1 MIIELIMTLLP
12 EPVDPAISRC
22 GSFGVTY
29 SL

>member
-1 MIIELIMTLLP
+1 LIMTLLP